1 MAHGG
6 AAAGT
11 PTGRIENANAAARVE
26 PRREGY
32 FNAIQIYPWSEGALY
47 QVYAAPGQITNIALE
62 PGERLTGAGPIAAG
76 DTTRWIIG
84 DTESGSGSTARVH
97 ILVKPTRDDI
107 STNLV
112 ISTDRRVYTIE
123 LRAREAL
130 YMPSVAWAYPAAPR
144 GGRQAVATAPT
155 IPAPSAR
162 NHRYGLQIRGE
173 SPPWRPVSVFD
184 DGRRVYVVFPAG
196 IAQGEMPPL
205 FVLGSDGEPEIVNS
219 RIHRNVL
226 IVDRLFGA
234 AELRLGAGDRQQVV
248 RIVRMEEREADA
260 RTAGDARRGGAS

>member
-1 MAHGG
+1 M
-6 AAAGT
+6 
-11 PTGRIENANAAARVE
+11 
-26 PRREGY
+26 
-32 FNAIQIYPWSEGALY
+32 
-47 QVYAAPGQITNIALE
+47 
-62 PGERLTGAGPIAAG
+62 TGAGPIAAG
-76 DTTRWIIG
+76 DTARWIIG
-84 DTESGSGSTARVH
+84 DTESGTGSTARVH

-144 GGRQAVATAPT
+144 GGRQAVAPAPT

-162 NHRYGLQIRGE
+162 NHRYGLQIQGD

-205 FVLGSDGEPEIVNS
+205 FVLGADGEPQIVNS

-260 RTAGDARRGGAS
+260 RTEGDSRRGGES